1 MLYTP
6 MPGTPLH
13 AEHRAN
19 GTLLSHEECPD
30 ADTHGQLRFNYRH
43 PRIKNGEETEYLLRA
58 FRRDFE
64 VNGPSVDPHRAHA
77 AARLARPEGPPRPA
91 RARPGRVRDEGPR
104 RRSTRERC
112 GLPSGGSRGA
122 NPALAARLRATR
134 HGIEREF
141 GWKARLAARVVG
153 PVVLATLWREERRL
167 RRGRTYEPP
176 TFYEAN
182 PAAAA
187 RARGRVARG
196 SVACRWVEP
205 PAARAGSRSG
215 RLIGRLAYSRR
226 PSQRDEPARDSFFEV
241 GLLAGGQ
248 VLLVVHEAPED
259 LALRPGQRSD
269 TSRARPR
276 TAGACAPASR

>member
-1 MLYTP
+1 MGLAEHGADNIDRAIDHAVAHDTEFHQFMLYTP
-6 MPGTPLH
+6 VPGTPLH
-13 AEHRAN
+13 AEHRRN
-19 GTLLSHEECPD
+19 GTLLSTEECPD

-43 PRIKNGEETEYLLRA
+43 PRIRNGEETEYLLRA

-64 VNGPSVDPHRAHA
+64 VNGPSVTRI
-77 AARLARPEGPPRPA
+77 ARTLLRGWLALKDHPDA
-91 RARPGRVRDEGPR
+91 RVRDRVAFETKDLKTQYAGALWA
-104 RRSTRERC
+104 SEKWF
-112 GLPSGGSRGA
+112 SRT

-187 RARGRVARG
+187 RPRGGDARGRGLPLGRASRPHRRG
-196 SVACRWVEP
+196 ERSRRLTG
-205 PAARAGSRSG
+205 PATRAG
-215 RLIGRLAYSRR
+215 
-226 PSQRDEPARDSFFEV
+226 
-241 GLLAGGQ
+241 
-248 VLLVVHEAPED
+248 
-259 LALRPGQRSD
+259 
-269 TSRARPR
+269 RAS
-276 TAGACAPASR
+276 A